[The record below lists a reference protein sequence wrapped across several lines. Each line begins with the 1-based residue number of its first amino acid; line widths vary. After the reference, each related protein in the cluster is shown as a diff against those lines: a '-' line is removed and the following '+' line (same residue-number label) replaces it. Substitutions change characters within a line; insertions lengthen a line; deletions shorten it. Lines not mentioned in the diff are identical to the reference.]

1 MNGVLQTTTGSN
13 TETPASTNTNFTL
26 GVAQGKTAQLF
37 AGNLDEVGLWSRA
50 LTAAEIAYLAGGG
63 RP

>member
-1 MNGVLQTTTGSN
+1 VVGA
-13 TETPASTNTNFTL
+13 ASSH
-26 GVAQGKTAQLF
+26 TAQLY
-37 AGNLDEVGLWSRA
+37 AGQIDEVGLWSRA